1 MMRGQRTIRTSE
13 QIAVTVN
20 DCAFLR
26 AIIQGVG
33 LLDAGKRYLA
43 EQVDQRE
50 LKSHLKALLA
60 RYEVHI
66 ASTLHKD
73 ELTAMQVALTAL
85 QNRLARKRPKAAAKL
100 AAPQPTIT
108 LPTIP
113 ITFDDF
119 NARENPGGGFFRE
132 SEIQALYESDVLA
145 PWRAEC
151 DKVRA
156 NLSARAVE
164 RVPAPGDQDYVS
176 ATQLDLLLHGV
187 RGFEL
192 TEAVEPNLADPLAMW
207 VRNDALLRR
216 LARARLQTVAHLYD
230 RINTRGYNWHDG
242 IAGVGQRKAQQLV
255 SWLTRAAPT
264 LNITVSAAALV
275 PIGKARSNGL
285 IPQRNRIF
293 GVVPFE
299 YMLIP
304 YELAGQNGKLRGN
317 DACAIDVDDD
327 YSAIT
332 AFLSTH
338 KAVTERAYRIEAE
351 RFLLWCHHQRGIA
364 LSSVM
369 VDDCNAYRE
378 FLLDPQPRAQW
389 VNPKRCRR
397 DNEAWRPFMKAL
409 DPLAAQH
416 SLTILSVLFG
426 WLRDV
431 GYLQI
436 NPFAAIKKAVRA
448 DSRTDKQAL
457 KEALARKA
465 RDKRVM
471 QLDVWALVD
480 GYLRTLDTS
489 DAANARKVAVMRLL
503 QGCGLRREEAVL
515 AQASD
520 LTLKTDS
527 QSKTTYYE
535 LTVRGKGDKTRAVVV
550 PFDVIDA
557 IEKHFAH
564 RGIGSLEHC
573 IHTDGHRSAYI
584 IGKVSIPKRG
594 AVEQAREGVSD
605 QSLYRDV
612 IAVFQAT
619 LASVNDSPTLTADA
633 RRKLAQASPHWL
645 RHCFASLAINNDVPA
660 ESVQKM
666 LGHGSINTT
675 MIYATK
681 EQAALD
687 REQLRLHRKLRDRL
701 NSGVTLPIG

>member
-1 MMRGQRTIRTSE
+1 MTYGPRIIRTRE

-43 EQVDQRE
+43 EQVDERE

-66 ASTLHKD
+66 VSTLRKD
-73 ELTAMQVALTAL
+73 ELSAMHVAFTAL
-85 QNRLARKRPKAAAKL
+85 QNRLARKRPKAAAKM
-100 AAPQPTIT
+100 AASQPTTTIT

-113 ITFDDF
+113 ITFDAF

-132 SEIQALYESDVLA
+132 SEIQAMYESDVLA

-156 NLSARAVE
+156 THATFSPPAIE
-164 RVPAPGDQDYVS
+164 RVPAPGDPDYVS

-192 TEAVEPNLADPLAMW
+192 TEALEPTLTDPLAMW
-207 VRNDALLRR
+207 IRNDALLRR
-216 LARARLQTVAHLYD
+216 LARARVQTVAHLYE
-230 RINTRGYNWHDG
+230 RINTRGYDWHVG
-242 IAGVGQRKAQQLV
+242 IAGVGHRKAQQLV

-264 LNITVSAAALV
+264 LNITVSTASLV
-275 PIGKARSNGL
+275 PIGKARSSGL
-285 IPQRNRIF
+285 IPQRERTF

-304 YELAGQNGKLRGN
+304 YELRGEHGKLRSTES
-317 DACAIDVDDD
+317 CAIKANND
-327 YSAIT
+327 YQAIEV
-332 AFLSTH
+332 FLSQQ
-338 KAVTERAYRIEAE
+338 KAVTKRAYRVEAE

-369 VDDCNAYRE
+369 VDDCEAYRD
-378 FLLDPQPRAQW
+378 FLRDPQPRAKW

-397 DNEAWRPFMKAL
+397 DNKAWRPFMKPL
-409 DPLAAQH
+409 DQLAAKH
-416 SLTILSVLFG
+416 SLTILAVLFN
-426 WLRDV
+426 WLCAVR
-431 GYLQI
+431 YLQT
-436 NPFAAIKKAVRA
+436 NPFAATKTAVSA
-448 DSRTDKQAL
+448 DTVPEKQAL

-465 RDKRVM
+465 RHKRVM

-480 GYLRTLDTS
+480 GYLRTLDTR

-520 LTLKTDS
+520 LRAKTDV
-527 QSKTTYYE
+527 QSKDTYYE
-535 LTVRGKGDKTRAVVV
+535 LEVRGKGDKPRGVVV
-550 PFDVIDA
+550 PFEVVAA
-557 IEKHFAH
+557 IGTHFAH
-564 RGIGSLEHC
+564 RGLGSIERCLRADERRH
-573 IHTDGHRSAYI
+573 AYL
-584 IGKVSIPKRG
+584 IGKVRVPEYDSGEK
-594 AVEQAREGVSD
+594 ALEGVTD

-612 IAVFQAT
+612 KAVFKAT
-619 LASVNDSPTLTADA
+619 LA
-633 RRKLAQASPHWL
+633 
-645 RHCFASLAINNDVPA
+645 
-660 ESVQKM
+660 
-666 LGHGSINTT
+666 
-675 MIYATK
+675 
-681 EQAALD
+681 
-687 REQLRLHRKLRDRL
+687 
-701 NSGVTLPIG
+701 GV